1 MVFDD
6 ELKALLSR
14 NFLLDSWNTLV
25 VSLSNSTP
33 QCVLTLDI
41 VKDIMFNK
49 KARRKKQRMSIESK
63 DLVTK

>member
-1 MVFDD
+1 MVLDD
-6 ELKALLSR
+6 ELKALLSL

>member
-1 MVFDD
+1 MVLDD
-6 ELKALLSR
+6 ELKALLSL

-41 VKDIMFNK
+41 VKDSMFNK

-63 DLVTK
+63 VLVTK

>member
-63 DLVTK
+63 VLVTK